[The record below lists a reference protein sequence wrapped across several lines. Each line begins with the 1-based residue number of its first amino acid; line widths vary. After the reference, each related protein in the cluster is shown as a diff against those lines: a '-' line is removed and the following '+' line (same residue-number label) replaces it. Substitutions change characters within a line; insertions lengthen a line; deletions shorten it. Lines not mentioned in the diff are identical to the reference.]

1 MNYEQIRKKEIKG
14 LQEKKEN
21 LPRLCEEDMRTN
33 DTGQWKLE
41 ESMMLWLAGLEEREL
56 TGR

>member
-1 MNYEQIRKKEIKG
+1 MNHEQIRKKEIKG

-21 LPRLCEEDMRTN
+21 LPRLREEDMRTN
-33 DTGQWKLE
+33 DIGQWKLE
-41 ESMMLWLAGLEEREL
+41 ESMMLCLAGLEEREL

>member
-1 MNYEQIRKKEIKG
+1 MRKKKIKR

-21 LPRLCEEDMRTN
+21 LPILCEGDTRTN
-33 DTGQWKLE
+33 DMGQWKLE
-41 ESMMLWLAGLEEREL
+41 RSIMVAGLEEREL